1 MGRLFWKIFFAFWL
15 TLIAAAIGTGMAI
28 SLQREERDGPAP
40 ELAGGR
46 IPALATELASVTL
59 RHGGVPALREWMRES
74 QRTRGP
80 SLFAVDSEG
89 RDLLGRPVPA
99 AALTR
104 ARELAAAGGARA
116 AREVTAPGGE
126 PYLLFMPVEGEP
138 RRGRRPGPPPPTWLL
153 VLIGAAASL
162 AVSALLAWY
171 LARPIRSLRWAFR
184 SAAQGRL
191 ETRVRPLMKGRRD
204 EIADL
209 GEDFDQM
216 AQQLQKLVA
225 AQRRLLHDV
234 SHELRSPLARLQ
246 AATGLVR
253 QSPEKL
259 EASLERIERE
269 VMRLDELVG
278 EVLTLARLESGA
290 AGAAAQPIDF
300 AELVAD
306 VAEDARFEAEAA
318 NRRLSLKSVDEAR
331 VHASAE
337 LLHRAV
343 ENVVRNAVKYTA
355 EGTGVELELA
365 VQAGKARLVVAD
377 RGPGIAPEELE
388 RVFEPFY
395 RTSSDTAKGFG
406 LGLAIA
412 QRAIASHGGTVRA
425 AAREGGG
432 LRVAIELPLFTP
444 DAAPA
449 RSAPRGSAG

>member
-104 ARELAAAGGARA
+104 ARELAAGGGARA
-116 AREVTAPGGE
+116 AREVAAPGGE
-126 PYLLFMPVEGEP
+126 HYLLFTPMEGEP
-138 RRGRRPGPPPPTWLL
+138 RRGRRPGPPPTWLL

-171 LARPIRSLRWAFR
+171 LSRPIRSLRWAFR

-191 ETRVRPLMKGRRD
+191 DTRVRPLLKGRSD

-209 GEDFDQM
+209 GDDFDQM
-216 AQQLQKLVA
+216 AQQLQKLVG

-246 AATGLVR
+246 AAIGLVR

-259 EASLERIERE
+259 EASLDRIERE
-269 VMRLDELVG
+269 VARLDELVG
-278 EVLTLARLESGA
+278 EVLTLARLETGA
-290 AGAAAQPIDF
+290 TGPAAQSVDF

-306 VAEDARFEAEAA
+306 IAEDARFEAEAA
-318 NRRLSLKSVDEAR
+318 KRRLSLRSDSPVGVR
-331 VHASAE
+331 GSAE

-355 EGTGVELELA
+355 EGSAVEVELFA
-365 VQAGKARLVVAD
+365 RDGKAVLVVAD
-377 RGPGIAPEELE
+377 RGPGIPPEELE

-395 RTSSDTAKGFG
+395 RAASDTAKGFG

-412 QRAIASHGGTVRA
+412 QRAVASHGGAIGARN
-425 AAREGGG
+425 REGGG
-432 LRVAIELPLFTP
+432 LRLEIELPL
-444 DAAPA
+444 AASGLPA
-449 RSAPRGSAG
+449 